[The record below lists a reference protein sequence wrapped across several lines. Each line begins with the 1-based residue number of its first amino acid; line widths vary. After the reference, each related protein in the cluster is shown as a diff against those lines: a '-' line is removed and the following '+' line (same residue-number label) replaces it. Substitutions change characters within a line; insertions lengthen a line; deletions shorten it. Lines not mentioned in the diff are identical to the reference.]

1 MKRLFLLTLALGM
14 FFASSAQIRFALK
27 GGAGTSWVTYP
38 KVFVLPDTT
47 DVNNVWE
54 LSPATNSATFYLG
67 GEAVISMGE
76 HWFFRGELSYSY
88 ISGEVKV
95 DKLST
100 YEQSRKLQ
108 AYSRLNIPLLF
119 GIKSKDDFFFSFGP
133 VVFINLHDNNGF
145 KEAIAELTPQEV
157 DSTVPW
163 GLQMRLAADIQ
174 VQKNLFLEIK
184 FDYDLGKYFR
194 YNESTEIFEARLAM
208 QGITGGLTYFLRK

>member
-1 MKRLFLLTLALGM
+1 MKKLFLLTLMLGM

-27 GGAGTSWVTYP
+27 GGAGTSWVTFP
-38 KVFVLPDTT
+38 KVFILPDTT

-54 LSPATNSATFYLG
+54 ISPATNSGTFYLG
-67 GEAVISMGE
+67 GEAIINIGE
-76 HWFFRGELSYSY
+76 HWVFRGELSFSY
-88 ISGEVKV
+88 ISGELKV

-100 YEQSRKLQ
+100 NEQSRKLQ

-119 GIKSKDDFFFSFGP
+119 AVKSSDQFFFSFGP

-145 KEAIAELTPQEV
+145 NEAVAELTTQEV
-157 DSTVPW
+157 DSTVPL
-163 GLQMRLAADIQ
+163 GLQLRLAANIQ

-194 YNESTEIFEARLAM
+194 YNESTQIYETRIAM
-208 QGITGGLTYFLRK
+208 QGITGGLTYIL